1 MLDFSF
7 PILFMNIIFSDIFQL
22 FLSNNWNNWSREY
35 YTFIKFVLFI
45 YTCTLEFLLLE
56 LLRSMLKICN
66 KKKLALIILHFKIN
80 INFINL
86 QSWSATLKFRIFPQS
101 LSSSND
107 KFQRDNV
114 LRYNFQ
120 TPFQIRSNP
129 TRAQYRWII
138 NYIDGKID
146 GQRFPRWIR
155 DRLQSL
161 FTTYSGIPIHHH
173 SMRIY

>member
-86 QSWSATLKFRIFPQS
+86 QSWSTTLKFRIFPQS
-101 LSSSND
+101 QAYLPRTTNFNAITFSD
-107 KFQRDNV
+107 TIFKLLFKFDR
-114 LRYNFQ
+114 
-120 TPFQIRSNP
+120 
-129 TRAQYRWII
+129 TRPELDIVE
-138 NYIDGKID
+138 
-146 GQRFPRWIR
+146 
-155 DRLQSL
+155 
-161 FTTYSGIPIHHH
+161 
-173 SMRIY
+173 